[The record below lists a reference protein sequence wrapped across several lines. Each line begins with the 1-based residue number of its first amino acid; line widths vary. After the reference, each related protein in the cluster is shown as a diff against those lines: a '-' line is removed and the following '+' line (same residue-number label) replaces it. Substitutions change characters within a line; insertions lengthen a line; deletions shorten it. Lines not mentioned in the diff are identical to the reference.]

1 MQTDGTQDESGLDRD
16 GRNTTGQD
24 APDAEAGRTAA
35 APRGPNDDNSAR
47 AAGELAGQDAE
58 ARLEG
63 GALKRG
69 LLPEEP
75 EGTPLQGVAVI
86 EAALATM
93 PLLPGVYRMLDAKGD
108 ALYVGKARSLKK
120 RVVAYTQIARLPERL
135 RRMVHGTRRM
145 EIITTGSE
153 AEALL
158 LEANLIKKL
167 RPRFNIILRDDKSYP
182 WLVVAEEHAFPQ
194 IGKHRGDKQKGAS
207 YWGPF
212 ASAWSVNQTITA
224 LQKVFLLRTCRD
236 TVFDSRDRPC
246 LLHQIKRCSA
256 PCVGRISQDDYAGL
270 VKQAKQFLS
279 GETPSIQKKL
289 AAEMEAAAEALEF
302 ERAAAIRDRIRGL
315 TYVQGQNN
323 INLEGVGDADV
334 VALHQIAGQSCVQ
347 VFFFRGGRNNGNRS
361 FFPAHAKDDATPE
374 DVLTAFLTQLYD
386 DLPPPPLVLLSHDL
400 PEAGL
405 IAEALALKAGRKV
418 ELHRPQRGDKRAAVD
433 HAATN
438 AREALERRLAEGT
451 AQAALLEGVATL
463 FDLPETPRRIEVY
476 DNSHIQGSHAYG
488 VMIVGGPEG
497 FVKSAYRKYAIQGTS
512 LPRVP
517 AAVALEGPLA
527 SPAEATPLPMSDL
540 SLTAPEGGGEARP
553 QAPRPAAVRFPSSR
567 SGGGSRAASG
577 GGDDFAMMKEVFE
590 RRFGRALKEDP
601 SRGGEG
607 WPDLV
612 LIDGGAGQLSA
623 AREVMAELGLGDLPL
638 VAVAK
643 GPDRDAGR
651 EWFHRT
657 GTAPFQLPPRDPVL
671 YYLQRLRDE
680 AHRFAITTHRAGR
693 SKAITRSEL
702 DEVPGV
708 GSAIKRRLL
717 NHFGSA
723 RGVRQAGLEDLRNC
737 PGVGPAMANRIHEHF
752 HPGASG
758 GNLGKG

>member
-1 MQTDGTQDESGLDRD
+1 MQTAGSDVSPPE
-16 GRNTTGQD
+16 
-24 APDAEAGRTAA
+24 AP
-35 APRGPNDDNSAR
+35 
-47 AAGELAGQDAE
+47 LM
-58 ARLEG
+58 EG
-63 GALKRG
+63 
-69 LLPEEP
+69 
-75 EGTPLQGVAVI
+75 VVVI

-93 PLLPGVYRMLDAKGD
+93 PLAPGVYRMLDAKGE

-135 RRMVHGTRRM
+135 RRMVHATRRM

-158 LEANLIKKL
+158 LEANLIKRL
-167 RPRFNIILRDDKSYP
+167 RPRFNIVLRDDKSYP
-182 WLVVAEEHAFPQ
+182 WLVLTEDHAYPQ
-194 IGKHRGDKQKGAS
+194 ISKHRGDKRKGAS

-212 ASAWSVNQTITA
+212 ASAWAVNQTITA
-224 LQKVFLLRTCRD
+224 LEKVFLLRSCRD
-236 TVFDSRDRPC
+236 TVFESRDRPC

-256 PCVGRISQDDYAGL
+256 PCVERISAEDYAGL
-270 VKQAKQFLS
+270 VRDAKKFLS
-279 GETPSIQKKL
+279 GETPSVQKKL
-289 AAEMEAAAEALEF
+289 AAEMEQAAEALEF

-315 TYVQGQNN
+315 THIQGQNA

-347 VFFFRGGRNNGNRS
+347 VFFFRGGRNNGNRA
-361 FFPAHAKDDATPE
+361 FFPAHAKDDAAPE
-374 DVLTAFLTQLYD
+374 EVLSAFLTQLYD
-386 DLPPPPLVLLSHDL
+386 DLPPPPLVLLSHEVPDA
-400 PEAGL
+400 PL
-405 IAEALALKAGRKV
+405 IAEALTLKAGRKV
-418 ELHRPQRGDKRAAVD
+418 ELHRPQRGEKRAAVD

-451 AQAALLEGVATL
+451 AQAALLEGVGTL
-463 FDLPETPRRIEVY
+463 FDLPETPSRIEVY

-488 VMIVGGPEG
+488 VMVVAGPEG
-497 FVKSAYRKYAIQGTS
+497 FMKNAYRKYAIQGAGA
-512 LPRVP
+512 PRVP
-517 AAVALEGPLA
+517 PRVAAEVPGGVAETRRA
-527 SPAEATPLPMSDL
+527 A
-540 SLTAPEGGGEARP
+540 GGGGTR
-553 QAPRPAAVRFPSSR
+553 Q
-567 SGGGSRAASG
+567 ASG
-577 GGDDFAMMKEVFE
+577 GGDDFAMMREVFE

-601 SRGGEG
+601 GRQAEG

-638 VAVAK
+638 VAIAK

-651 EWFHRT
+651 EWFHMA
-657 GTAPFQLPPRDPVL
+657 GKPPFQLPPRDPTL

-693 SKAITRSEL
+693 SKAISRSEL
-702 DEVPGV
+702 DEIPGV

-737 PGVGPAMANRIHEHF
+737 PGIGPSMAARIHEHF
-752 HPGASG
+752 HPGAG
-758 GNLGKG
+758 AANLGKG